1 VAEVMQDP
9 KIGTMEDMTIEE
21 NMSFAYFRGK
31 SRTLI
36 PHNSIKRRSLF
47 KEKLAMLEMKLEN
60 RMDELV
66 GNLSGG
72 QRQALALIMA
82 ILSDSKVLLLDE
94 ITAALDPKMAE
105 SVIKLAARI
114 VKEEQRTTLMI
125 THNMDHAI
133 QYGDRTLLLAQGQI
147 IKEYNSDEKKNITP
161 LTLATDFCEH

>member
-1 VAEVMQDP
+1 MQDP